1 MEFGDGRSSSNDLSS
16 APPSDAESTP
26 GPLSHLTAHRD
37 AHPSGNLGV
46 RNSLVAS
53 ATPAGQATKLAPQ
66 PITQVDVKTKRPRK
80 KKDPNAPEPEKK
92 EKAPKKPRVTGTSRK
107 KPKLEAPDLNSTI
120 EVPRAPNSALQSST
134 LNQPVSFS
142 PAAVTTQPRSSN
154 VASDSRL
161 PMHGNAVRPQVPSQ
175 TYEYTLNVAPPPPA
189 PRSMY
194 DPIRSMNISRLVE
207 PLPRPSSTT
216 LQPTQTPPRPIY
228 NPSTSPAISGIID
241 HPVQSQSTTSAMQVI
256 QPSPVPSHV
265 QTNGKIA
272 TSPTVN
278 GTSTATETAPVVLDQ
293 APKKSATSKKTPSEA
308 PTRATSPKPSRAKEQ
323 PPPPGSGLLSASLF
337 GGDSGTDATQ
347 KDAKGPNIVLHIDLK
362 DPNNRVINFARL
374 AEEKYGFAALYPRQA
389 AQKERL
395 AKVAAAGAA
404 LERSASGSKFGGTSA
419 GESGDEDLSVDIDR
433 DSDNDGD
440 VPMSGVNGQDNINSG
455 TDAPELKKKRRK
467 KVEEYD
473 QDDPFVDDS
482 ELLWEAQAA
491 ASKDGFFVYC
501 GPLVP
506 EGEKP
511 AVERYDLPTFR
522 LLRCMLT
529 SNQIERTVP
538 SNAVEAEG
546 EVVDQVHAVEEPL
559 RLLLIALADEGAD
572 LGLEVAA
579 SLENLESPRPNAL
592 KWRLKSSSGRR
603 LRPSWLSRQHILA
616 ECNSWEMLYM
626 TCIAYT
632 EFGASGIL
640 C

>member
-1 MEFGDGRSSSNDLSS
+1 MELGDGRSSSNDLSS

-26 GPLSHLTAHRD
+26 GPLSHLTSHRD
-37 AHPSGNLGV
+37 IHPSGNLGV
-46 RNSLVAS
+46 RNSFVAS

-66 PITQVDVKTKRPRK
+66 PITQVQVKPKRPRK

-92 EKAPKKPRVTGTSRK
+92 EKAPRKPPRVIGTSRK
-107 KPKLEAPDLNSTI
+107 KAKLEAPDANSTI
-120 EVPRAPNSALQSST
+120 EVSRVPNSALQSST

-142 PAAVTTQPRSSN
+142 PAAVTTQPRPSN
-154 VASDSRL
+154 VTSDSRL
-161 PMHGNAVRPQVPSQ
+161 PMHDNAMRPQVPPQ
-175 TYEYTLNVAPPPPA
+175 TYDYTLNVAPPPPK

-194 DPIRSMNISRLVE
+194 DPIRSLNISRPVE
-207 PLPRPSSTT
+207 PLHRPPSTT
-216 LQPTQTPPRPIY
+216 PQPSQTPPRPVY

-241 HPVQSQSTTSAMQVI
+241 HPAPSQPTTSATQVI
-256 QPSPVPSHV
+256 QSSMASPYI

-272 TSPTVN
+272 TSPPVN

-293 APKKSATSKKTPSEA
+293 APKKSAPSKKTPSEA

-362 DPNNRVINFARL
+362 DPKNRVINFARL

-395 AKVAAAGAA
+395 ARVAAAGAA

-440 VPMSGVNGQDNINSG
+440 VHMSGINGQENINSG
-455 TDAPELKKKRRK
+455 TDAPELKKKRKK

-511 AVERYDLPTFR
+511 AVER
-522 LLRCMLT
+522 
-529 SNQIERTVP
+529 
-538 SNAVEAEG
+538 
-546 EVVDQVHAVEEPL
+546 
-559 RLLLIALADEGAD
+559 ADGTIKRGRGRGRGGGPGSRGGRAAA
-572 LGLEVAA
+572 AA
-579 SLENLESPRPNAL
+579 SDRP
-592 KWRLKSSSGRR
+592 SGRGGGPGSR
-603 LRPSWLSRQHILA
+603 GGGITRKPRITKAERAQMETEKLQREKIAPLVAKPAAYPS
-616 ECNSWEMLYM
+616 
-626 TCIAYT
+626 
-632 EFGASGIL
+632 
-640 C
+640 